1 MYMIYSSKGHSNL
14 SKYVFKREIMY
25 TGEQGNTLF
34 IYIPGDPFPSPRYA
48 TTHGSLMVIQNFTY
62 SSKRY
67 CYKTRLYHH

>member
-1 MYMIYSSKGHSNL
+1 MIYSSIGHSKP
-14 SKYVFKREIMY
+14 SKYMFKREIMY
-25 TGEQGNTLF
+25 TGEQGNKLF

-67 CYKTRLYHH
+67 CYKTRLYLH